1 MQVKIS
7 LQSSRRDNEDVYR
20 AYRQIKYKVF
30 VIEQGWH
37 DLADRNGREMAIED
51 PFDDQGR
58 FELALSED
66 GLPIGVVRGVPLRE
80 GFPHRHLFAHHL
92 SVEAFARA
100 LPLLCSINALAVLP
114 AHRHKRYRV
123 EGTDWEGSVGNLLLL
138 SLFRSLEAEGIKGAI
153 ATAGSMASLR
163 FFKRF
168 GFHAIDRPA
177 ITSLHTLSMT
187 NIGLVFRSLAHRQTQ
202 DTCRFDPATHVAP
215 AGTIRALG
223 RYFAERQAYTLE
235 EDPAELI
242 LGGSV
247 VEVADEN
254 QRPPAELGV

>member
-1 MQVKIS
+1 MLAKIY

-37 DLADRNGREMAIED
+37 DLADRHGRAVATED

-58 FELALSED
+58 FQLALSEE

-80 GFPHRHLFAHHL
+80 DFPHRHLFAHHL

-114 AHRHKRYRV
+114 DHRRKRYRV

-138 SLFRSLEAEGIKGAI
+138 SLFKSLEADYIKGAI
-153 ATAGSMASLR
+153 ATAGDTASLR
-163 FFKRF
+163 FFARF
-168 GFHAIDRPA
+168 GFQAIDRPA
-177 ITSLHTLSMT
+177 INVLHTLPMT
-187 NIGLVFRSLAHRQTQ
+187 NIGLVFGSPAHLRTQ
-202 DTCRFDPATHVAP
+202 DTCRFDPNMHVSL
-215 AGTIRALG
+215 AGTMRALEC
-223 RYFAERQAYTLE
+223 YFSERQAYTRE
-235 EDPAELI
+235 DDPAELVHD
-242 LGGSV
+242 GSAG
-247 VEVADEN
+247 ETDE
-254 QRPPAELGV
+254 RKITT